1 MQTKEVCI
9 FLRIE
14 KKSHEL
20 IKKKIRTTVQM
31 EKGAGMREETRM
43 PAAKLETKKRNGK
56 VIT

>member
-1 MQTKEVCI
+1 
-9 FLRIE
+9 
-14 KKSHEL
+14 
-20 IKKKIRTTVQM
+20 M